1 MKQIII
7 HEEYDPINVKND
19 IAILELPEE
28 VDLTEYTPA
37 CMAKADDM
45 TYADKKAWAYGE
57 IIIILRASH
66 IRPIEI
72 DNLANSTRQGWLSE
86 CERTPNPRTIIH
98 IFPNFL
104 PLVYQSL
111 AIQLQ
116 Q

>member
-86 CERTPNPRTIIH
+86 CERTPNPISQFFTPCLPVASHTITT
-98 IFPNFL
+98 
-104 PLVYQSL
+104 VDSTYW
-111 AIQLQ
+111 
-116 Q
+116 